1 MDNLKR
7 MFDPATIAVIGASEK
22 EGSLGRILIDNLQAC
37 KERKIFT
44 VNPNRKTVCHFDC
57 YDSIG
62 NIHDH
67 IDLAIVVSPTPTVPG
82 IVDACGRAGVDGM
95 IIITDGFREAGEE
108 GLRLEEEIVR
118 IKKNYPMRI
127 LGPGCLGMSRP
138 HANLCASRIRS
149 IPEAGNIALLTQ
161 SSAFEKTL
169 FDWGMHAH
177 VSFSMLASLG
187 SGIDIDFG
195 DLIDYLGSDSR
206 TRSIMIY
213 MEDRIR
219 DIKKFAGAA
228 RGFARYKPIVLLKPP
243 SVPNELQEKQSHTDM
258 LAGPEDIFDALLQRV
273 GVVRVRETQD
283 LYNTADVLYS
293 RNLPSGPRLAIITN
307 TTGAGLMAANRL
319 RRSGGQLA
327 ALSEKTVAAL
337 NQFLPVSWNRSN
349 PVDILRTADVKRY
362 ENTLQLCLDDPGVD
376 GILVL
381 FGLMDTINDEDLAN
395 ALVSFVKDSSAKPVI
410 ASWLGREEVDRGRNV
425 LLRSGIPTYN
435 TPEEAVR
442 TYLYM
447 YNYKRNLRD
456 LDETPSELSV
466 NEAPS
471 KNHLKSLIRRVLREN
486 GSILTDEDSRN
497 FLKNYGIPLI
507 QTFTAPTVEAAVG
520 HANAIGYPVVL
531 KISSPDIIFRQ
542 DVGGV
547 VRSITSDAELR
558 MEYDNLIERVKER
571 QPRATLSGVTIQKM
585 IDVIDYELIL
595 GAKKDPDYGAVIL
608 FGMGGIGVEIF
619 RDYALGLPPLNQALA
634 RRLMEDTQVYK
645 MLQGYR
651 GKKPADLHQLEE
663 IIVSFS
669 NLIVDFPEILVMDM
683 NPLAVSDGKAIA
695 LDARIIL
702 DRQAGD
708 QAIPYPHLVITPY
721 PMRYV
726 MRWHL
731 RNGTEVI
738 LRPIKPE
745 DEPLEHEMFTTL
757 SEATL
762 RQRFYY
768 PIKNITHEMHA
779 RFCNIDYDREMA
791 IVAEITEKGKKRI
804 IGISS
809 FVIEPDSRHCEF
821 SVIVHDDYQ
830 GQGLAAKLVDIIIGI
845 ADEKGLEE
853 FYGYIEPTNRKM
865 VNLTAK
871 LGMIQKE
878 VSYDLIKMT
887 LRLK

>member
-7 MFDPATIAVIGASEK
+7 MFDPATIALIGASEK

-44 VNPNRKTVCHFDC
+44 VNPNQKTVCHFRC

-62 NIHDH
+62 DVPEH
-67 IDLAIVVSPTPTVPG
+67 IDLAIVASPAATVPG

-108 GLRLEEEIVR
+108 GRRLEEEIIR

-127 LGPGCLGMSRP
+127 LGPGCLGLIRP
-138 HANLCASRIRS
+138 HAGLCASRLRS
-149 IPEAGNIALLTQ
+149 VPETGNIALLTQ

-195 DLIDYLGSDSR
+195 DLIDYLGNDSQ

-213 MEDRIR
+213 LEDRIG
-219 DIKKFAGAA
+219 DIKKFASAA
-228 RGFARYKPIVLLKPP
+228 RGFARYKPIILLKPP
-243 SVPNELQEKQSHTDM
+243 AVPDVHQEKQSHTDM
-258 LAGPEDIFDALLQRV
+258 LAGPEDVFDALLQRV

-283 LYNTADVLYS
+283 LYNAADVLYS
-293 RNLPSGPRLAIITN
+293 RNLPRGPRLGIITN

-319 RRSGGQLA
+319 VRSGGHLA
-327 ALSEKTVAAL
+327 ILSDETVSAL
-337 NQFLPVSWNRSN
+337 NPFLPPSWNRKN
-349 PVDILRTADVKRY
+349 PVDIQRTADAKRY
-362 ENTLQLCLDDPGVD
+362 ENTLRVCLGDPGID

-381 FGLMDTINDEDLAN
+381 FGLMDAAGDEELAQT
-395 ALVSFVKDSSAKPVI
+395 LISFVKDISSKPVI
-410 ASWLGREEVDRGRNV
+410 ASWLGREEVDRGRNI
-425 LLRSGIPTYN
+425 LLKGGIPTYN

-442 TYLYM
+442 TYLHM
-447 YNYKRNLRD
+447 YRYKRNLRD

-466 NEAPS
+466 EEAPS
-471 KNHLKSLIRRVLREN
+471 KNHLKSLVRRASREN
-486 GSILTDEDSRN
+486 DFVLTDEDSRK
-497 FLKNYGIPLI
+497 FLTNYGIPLMH
-507 QTFTAPTVEAAVG
+507 TFTALNVDTAVR
-520 HANAIGYPVVL
+520 HADAIGYPVVL

-547 VRSITSDAELR
+547 VPGITSDSELR
-558 MEYDNLIERVKER
+558 REYDRLIERVKER
-571 QPRATLSGVTIQKM
+571 KPDATIYGVTVQKM
-585 IDVIDYELIL
+585 VDVIDYELIL

-608 FGMGGIGVEIF
+608 FGMGGIGVEVF

-634 RRLMEDTQVYK
+634 RRLMEDTRVYK
-645 MLQGYR
+645 MLKGYR
-651 GKKPADLHQLEE
+651 GKTPADLGQLEQ

-669 NLIVDFPEILVMDM
+669 HLIVDFPEIIAMDM
-683 NPLAVSDGKAIA
+683 NPLAIANGKAMA

-702 DRQAGD
+702 DRNFEHRD
-708 QAIPYPHLVITPY
+708 TPYPHLVITPY
-721 PMRYV
+721 PIRYV
-726 MRWHL
+726 TRWHL
-731 RNGTEVI
+731 RNGTEVL

-757 SEATL
+757 SQTTL
-762 RQRFYY
+762 RERFYS
-768 PIKNITHEMHA
+768 PIKTITHEMHA

-791 IVAEITEKGKKRI
+791 IVAEMKDKGKRRI

-809 FVIEPDSRHCEF
+809 FVIEPDSRKCEF
-821 SVIVHDDYQ
+821 SVLVHDDYQ

-853 FYGYIEPTNRKM
+853 FYGYIEPQNRKM

-878 VSYDLIKMT
+878 VSYDLVKMT
-887 LRLK
+887 LILK